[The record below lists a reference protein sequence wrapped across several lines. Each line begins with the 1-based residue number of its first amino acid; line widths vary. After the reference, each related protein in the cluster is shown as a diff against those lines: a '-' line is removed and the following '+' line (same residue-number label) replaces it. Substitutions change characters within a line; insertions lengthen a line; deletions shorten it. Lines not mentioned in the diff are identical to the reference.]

1 MDVVEDAVRGS
12 QLESPVDSWA
22 WRALQTSMQRPGV
35 HRVGLA
41 VPEGGGRRLRFTAS
55 DREVERSVPW
65 CHIDAYDDLPLN
77 TAVREGR
84 AVMGTLEELT
94 HRYASFAE
102 RQQDSPTT
110 AVAAVPMVA
119 AGQVAGAFILFYD
132 RLEAF
137 LDEDP
142 GALAAE
148 AARLGS
154 ELRDVRRHTAPPPED
169 TSVPPGAQAAT
180 HRVAATPA
188 AVGGARRFLRATLA
202 EWGVH
207 EDIAD
212 TAVLCLSELVTNAV
226 IHTDGGC
233 LVRVTLDH
241 GVLTTT
247 VRDSGDGPGTAPPAA
262 DPLQVHGRGL
272 RVVDALAT
280 RWGSEAHADGT
291 SVWFVL
297 DLEH

>member
-1 MDVVEDAVRGS
+1 MEDAVRGS

-22 WRALQTSMQRPGV
+22 WRALQTSMRRPGV

-55 DREVERSVPW
+55 DREVERAVPW

-84 AVMGTLEELT
+84 SVMGVLDDLAP
-94 HRYASFAE
+94 RYAAFVE
-102 RQQDSPTT
+102 RQQDAPTT
-110 AVAAVPMVA
+110 AVLAVPMVA
-119 AGQVAGAFILFYD
+119 AGQVAGALILFYD
-132 RLEAF
+132 EVEAF
-137 LDEDP
+137 LGEDP
-142 GALAAE
+142 AALAAE
-148 AARLGS
+148 AARLGA
-154 ELRDVRRHTAPPPED
+154 ELRDIRRHTVPPPED
-169 TSVPPGAQAAT
+169 SSVPPGARAAT

-202 EWGVH
+202 GWGVH

-226 IHTDGGC
+226 IHTHGGC
-233 LVRVTLDH
+233 VVRATLDR

-247 VRDSGDGPGTAPPAA
+247 VRDSGDGPGTAAPAV

-280 RWGSEAHADGT
+280 RWGSEARADGT

-297 DLEH
+297 DLER